1 MSDSDLSDVEKLL
14 RLKRYE
20 RPPEGYYED
29 FLLEFQH
36 RQRAEMLRRSA
47 FSLWTE
53 KVANW
58 FWGFGSSKWVVGGAA
73 VYASLMIFAYL
84 NNDPVESLQAGEGES
99 ATGSSAAEQ
108 VGLSPTHPNG
118 SGGGELVQPVKQSPG
133 SSNGGKVGQQGVSV
147 SGFREL

>member
-1 MSDSDLSDVEKLL
+1 MSDSDLSNVQKLL

-53 KVANW
+53 RVANW

-73 VYASLMIFAYL
+73 AYASLMIFAYL
-84 NNDPVESLQAGEGES
+84 NHDSADPLHAGEGDAAAS
-99 ATGSSAAEQ
+99 PAAEQ
-108 VGLSPTHPNG
+108 VGLTPSQVPAAEP
-118 SGGGELVQPVKQSPG
+118 VQPVQRTPEKDG
-133 SSNGGKVGQQGVSV
+133 SGERGFSV
-147 SGFREL
+147 PGFREL

>member
-1 MSDSDLSDVEKLL
+1 MSDSDLSNVQKLL

-36 RQRAEMLRRSA
+36 RQRADMLRRSA

-58 FWGFGSSKWVVGGAA
+58 FWGFGSSKWVVGGATA
-73 VYASLMIFAYL
+73 YASLMIFAYL
-84 NNDPVESLQAGEGES
+84 NNDPVDPLHAGEG
-99 ATGSSAAEQ
+99 AGAASPAAAQ
-108 VGLSPTHPNG
+108 VGLSPSPSATADP
-118 SGGGELVQPVKQSPG
+118 VRPVKQESVK
-133 SSNGGKVGQQGVSV
+133 NRDGKRGFSV
-147 SGFREL
+147 PGFREL

>member
-1 MSDSDLSDVEKLL
+1 MSDSDLSNVQKLL

-73 VYASLMIFAYL
+73 AYASLMIFAYL
-84 NNDPVESLQAGEGES
+84 NNDPVDPLHAGDGGGPAS
-99 ATGSSAAEQ
+99 PAAEQ
-108 VGLSPTHPNG
+108 VGLSPTQAAAADP
-118 SGGGELVQPVKQSPG
+118 VRPVKRAPEKHG
-133 SSNGGKVGQQGVSV
+133 DAERGFSV
-147 SGFREL
+147 PGFREL